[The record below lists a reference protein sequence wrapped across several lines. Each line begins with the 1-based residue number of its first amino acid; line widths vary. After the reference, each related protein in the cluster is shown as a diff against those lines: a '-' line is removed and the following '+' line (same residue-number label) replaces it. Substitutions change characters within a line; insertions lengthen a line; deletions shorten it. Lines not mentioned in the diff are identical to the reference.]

1 MNMNFS
7 NKLNA
12 LALIASASL
21 LAGGSALAGS
31 DAQGE
36 ACAKKH
42 AGNDAWIDTRLETAY
57 LFNPHLN
64 NFTIKTE
71 VENGEVS
78 LTGKVRSEI
87 DKDLASEIAKSL
99 DGVSS
104 VDNQLEV
111 VADLA
116 EVDQSDGDRDFLQKV
131 SDATTTTQV
140 KTKLIANENITAKS
154 INVDT
159 RNQVVRL
166 TGEVNSQAQ
175 KQLAEYIARNTSS
188 VKSVHNELEVVR
200 SAG

>member
-1 MNMNFS
+1 MYTNLS

-21 LAGGSALAGS
+21 LVSGSALADS
-31 DAQGE
+31 NAQGE
-36 ACAKKH
+36 ECAKKH

-71 VENGEVS
+71 VEGGDVS

-104 VDNQLEV
+104 VDNKLEV

-116 EVDQSDGDRDFLQKV
+116 EVEQPDVDRDFLQKV

-166 TGEVNSQAQ
+166 SGEVNSQAQ

-188 VKSVHNELEVVR
+188 VKSVQNELEVVR
-200 SAG
+200 STG

>member
-1 MNMNFS
+1 MHTNLS
-7 NKLNA
+7 IKLNA

-21 LAGGSALAGS
+21 LATGALADT
-31 DAQGE
+31 DAQGAE
-36 ACAKKH
+36 CAKQH

-64 NFTIKTE
+64 NFAIKTE
-71 VENGEVS
+71 VERGEVS

-87 DKDLASEIAKSL
+87 DKDLAGEIAKSL

-104 VDNQLEV
+104 VDNKLEV

-116 EVDQSDGDRDFLQKV
+116 QVEQPDLDRDFLQKV

-140 KTKLIANENITAKS
+140 KTKLIANENIAAKS

-166 TGEVNSQAQ
+166 SGQVQSQAQ

>member
-1 MNMNFS
+1 MYMNSS

-21 LAGGSALAGS
+21 LASGGALAGT
-31 DAQGE
+31 DAQGAE
-36 ACAKKH
+36 CAKQH

-64 NFTIKTE
+64 NFAIKTD
-71 VENGEVS
+71 VENAEVT
-78 LTGKVRSEI
+78 LTGQVRSEI
-87 DKDLASEIAKSL
+87 DKDLAGEIAKSL
-99 DGVSS
+99 DGVNS
-104 VDNQLEV
+104 VDNSLEV
-111 VADLA
+111 VAELA
-116 EVDQSDGDRDFLQKV
+116 EVEQPDVDRDFLQKV

-166 TGEVNSQAQ
+166 SGEVNSQAQ

-188 VKSVHNELEVVR
+188 VKSVQNELEVVL
-200 SAG
+200 STG